1 MVVKTMNTLIII
13 KAKLLYPIIINKSLG
28 PLVSKVKEFQV
39 DTIVEA
45 LCSNMLSDKE
55 QLKDISSI
63 GLKTVIAQLP
73 QIPSQTSS
81 NIVKKIT
88 ARLLN
93 TIQKVRKY
101 KI

>member
-1 MVVKTMNTLIII
+1 
-13 KAKLLYPIIINKSLG
+13 
-28 PLVSKVKEFQV
+28 VKEFQV

-73 QIPSQTSS
+73 QIPSQASS

>member
-1 MVVKTMNTLIII
+1 M
-13 KAKLLYPIIINKSLG
+13 
-28 PLVSKVKEFQV
+28 KEFQV

-101 KI
+101 KIQVK